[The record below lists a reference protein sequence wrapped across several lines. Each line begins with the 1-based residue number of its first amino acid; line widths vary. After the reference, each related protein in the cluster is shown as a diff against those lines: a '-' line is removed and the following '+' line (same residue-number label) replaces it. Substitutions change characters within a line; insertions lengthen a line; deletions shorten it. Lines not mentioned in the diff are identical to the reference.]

1 MLSPENFKVP
11 LALTA
16 KKKRIVRFEG
26 LPEFKWTD
34 LDEQDVVGQGSFGAV
49 FVTKYAKDLDR
60 NSGESVVVKK
70 LLGSSLQF
78 IDAFTKEAR
87 LLHDLDQG
95 NIVKF
100 KAVCHE
106 PVAVMLEYV
115 YFDPSVFGGEGKVS
129 SLKYFISCLDT
140 GDCNGVD
147 ANFMNR
153 IASDIASGLLYLHER
168 GIAHRDLKP
177 ANVLVSNHHYRE
189 EKNRDKIAY
198 AWSHQPVI
206 CKLNDFGEGRSKVV
220 QSRSVCRSRTV
231 NIDRGTIPYMAPE
244 ILLGSEIPRAGATVE
259 DLLVVDMWVYGMLLV
274 IYQT

>member
-1 MLSPENFKVP
+1 MLSRGNFKVP
-11 LALTA
+11 LALTL

-26 LPEFKWTD
+26 LSEFKWSD
-34 LDEQDVVGQGSFGAV
+34 LGEQDVVGQGSFGAV

-60 NSGESVVVKK
+60 NSGEPVVVKK

-78 IDAFTKEAR
+78 MDAFTKEAC
-87 LLHDLDQG
+87 LLHDLNHC
-95 NIVKF
+95 NIVQF

-115 YFDPSVFGGEGKVS
+115 YFDLSVFGGEGRVS
-129 SLKYFISCLDT
+129 SLKDFISCLDT
-140 GDCNGVD
+140 ADCNGVD

-153 IASDIASGLLYLHER
+153 IASDIGSGLLYLHER

-206 CKLNDFGEGRSKVV
+206 CKLTDFGESRSKVV

-244 ILLGSEIPRAGATVE
+244 ILFGSEISQP
-259 DLLVVDMWVYGMLLV
+259 LLRICWSRTCGPTECFYI
-274 IYQT
+274 IY